1 MTPEEARALITQDD
15 QPRVEPFPTPEWPTL
30 DGSLYVRGM
39 TPDEQDDHEIFLA
52 NHSGAE
58 NENGDTLIKIG
69 TKHVRA
75 RVAVKGLVTRGNER
89 VYSDSEEH
97 ISQLGSSNNGAV
109 VDRLYQ
115 KVRELSGLTKQAA
128 EELEKNSE
136 TTPGNSSPST

>member
-1 MTPEEARALITQDD
+1 MNVWQIACGETGRRYDD
-15 QPRVEPFPTPEWPTL
+15 L
-30 DGSLYVRGM
+30 
-39 TPDEQDDHEIFLA
+39 FLT
-52 NHSGAE
+52 HDVMFCGP
-58 NENGDTLIKIG
+58 GRYG
-69 TKHVRA
+69 PY
-75 RVAVKGLVTRGNER
+75 NER